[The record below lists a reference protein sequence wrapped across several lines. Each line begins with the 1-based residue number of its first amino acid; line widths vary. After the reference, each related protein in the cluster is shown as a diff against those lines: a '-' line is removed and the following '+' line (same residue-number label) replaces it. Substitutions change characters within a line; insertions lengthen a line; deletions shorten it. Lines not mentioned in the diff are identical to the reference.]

1 MVDRIKEL
9 VVKIVKSRL
18 FVFWIVMLVLFIYVI
33 QHLFTLQIVN
43 GEEYLNNYTL
53 SIEKEISIEGTR
65 GNIYDRNGIL
75 LAHNELSYTVTLEDN
90 GTYAR
95 NDERA
100 EKLNEEIDI
109 LIDMIEGNGDTI
121 VNDFNL
127 YMDTDGNLSYLVE
140 DTKLMRFRAD
150 IYGRTKIDDLKI
162 NPDLGYDEAQATPEQ
177 MYEYLLN
184 KFAINADDTVTYD
197 RYRAYQIMIVRY
209 GLYQNS
215 YQKYIATNVA
225 EDVSDETVAM
235 IKEHAYELQG
245 VEVREDT
252 KRVYDYPEYFSH
264 IIGYTGKI
272 DTEEYE
278 ELSAQDDS
286 YTLNDIIGKAGIE
299 QVMELQLQ
307 GNKGSETVYVNNL
320 GKILEIKDYEE
331 PSAGNDV
338 YLSIDATLQM
348 AIYDM
353 LEQELAGILNTK
365 IINAKTSDSS
375 ELYIPIYKV
384 YNALIENS
392 IIDLKKMASA
402 GAGTQQANVYNVFAG
417 QQGTALQNV
426 ESALQSSTAYND
438 LSDEMQE
445 YMSYIIMM
453 LQNKKIFDAKAVDS
467 SDSVYQDWK
476 NGGIS
481 VQEYLRHAIDSS
493 WIDITAFELNEKYA
507 DTGEIYN
514 VLVSYVMEQ
523 LKTDNAFDKIV
534 YKYLIYDDRIT
545 GTQLCLILYEQGV
558 LQQDEETVSKLVNGT
573 TSAYTFLKNKIKSLE
588 ITPAQLALDPCT
600 GSCVIMDPNTGELLA
615 SVTYPGYDTNRLANT
630 MDSAYYNQLLQ
641 DGSLPL
647 YNNAT
652 QQTTAP
658 GSTFKMVTTAA
669 GLTEGVITPETIIQD
684 DGAFTKLG
692 RDLHCWVYPSNHGKI
707 NVTQAIRDS
716 CNTFF
721 SEVGYRLS
729 MNGDTYDEKKG
740 LAALNKYAELF
751 GLGDKTNI
759 EISESSSNI
768 ANEYPIDAS
777 IGQSNNAYT
786 TSQLCRYAASL
797 ANSGTVYDLTL
808 LDKVTDSSGNTI
820 QEYQPSVRNEIT
832 ELSSS
837 VWQVIH
843 EGMELAIGEHDQFDD
858 LNVKLAGKTGTAQ
871 ENEERPNHALFVG
884 YAPADS
890 PQIAI
895 ATRIAYGYGS
905 SNACDFVDNVMKYYF
920 DEVPK
925 DELLNG
931 QAADV
936 GASSN
941 AFGD

>member
-9 VVKIVKSRL
+9 VVKIIKSRL

-75 LAHNELSYTVTLEDN
+75 LAHNELSYTITLEDN
-90 GTYAR
+90 GTYDS
-95 NDERA
+95 NSDRA
-100 EKLNEEIDI
+100 QKLNAEIDM
-109 LIDMIEGNGDTI
+109 LIDMIEANGDSI

-150 IYGRTKIDDLKI
+150 IYGRKKIEDLKT
-162 NPDLGYDEAQATPEQ
+162 NSDLGYNEATATPEQ
-177 MYEYLLN
+177 MYEYLLA
-184 KFAINADDTVTYD
+184 KFAINEDDTVKYD

-209 GLYQNS
+209 GLLQNN

-235 IKEHAYELQG
+235 ITEHAYELQG

-278 ELSAQDDS
+278 DLSAQDDS
-286 YTLNDIIGKAGIE
+286 YMLNDVIGKAGIE

-307 GNKGSETVYVNNL
+307 GNKGLETVYVNNL
-320 GKILEIKDYEE
+320 GKILEVKDYEE
-331 PSAGNDV
+331 PSAGNDI
-338 YLSIDATLQM
+338 YLSIDAKLQM

-353 LEQELAGILNTK
+353 LEQELAGIIHSK
-365 IINAKTSDSS
+365 IINAKTSSS
-375 ELYIPIYKV
+375 SDLHIPIYDV
-384 YNALIENS
+384 YNALISNS
-392 IIDLKKMASA
+392 VIDLKKMASA
-402 GAGTQQANVYNVFAG
+402 GDGTLQAKVYDVFAG
-417 QQGTALQNV
+417 QQGTTLQNV
-426 ESALQSSTAYND
+426 ESTLQSNTAYND
-438 LSDEMQE
+438 LSEEMQE
-445 YMSYIIMM
+445 YMSYIVTM
-453 LQNKKIFDAKAVDS
+453 LQSKNIFNSKAVDS

-476 NGGIS
+476 NGDIS
-481 VQEYLRHAIDSS
+481 VQEYIRHAIDSS
-493 WIDITAFELNEKYA
+493 WIDITAFDLNEKYA

-523 LKTDNAFDKIV
+523 LKTDSAFDKIV
-534 YKYLIYDDRIT
+534 YKYLIFDDKIT

-558 LQQDEETVSKLVNGT
+558 LKEDGEAVEELENGT

-600 GSCVIMDPNTGELLA
+600 GSCVIMNPNTGELLA

-641 DGSLPL
+641 DGALPL

-658 GSTFKMVTTAA
+658 GSTFKMVTTSA
-669 GLTEGVITPETIIQD
+669 GLTEGVITTGTIVED
-684 DGAFTKLG
+684 TGSFTRLG
-692 RDLHCWVYPSNHGKI
+692 RDLHCWIYPGSHGKV

-721 SEVGYRLS
+721 CEVGYRLS
-729 MNGDTYDEKKG
+729 MSGDTYDEQKG
-740 LAALNKYAELF
+740 LSTLSEYAKMF

-759 EISESSSNI
+759 EIPESSSNI

-786 TSQLCRYAASL
+786 TSQLCRYVSSL

-808 LDKVTDSSGNTI
+808 LDKVTDSSGNPV
-820 QEYQPSVRNEIT
+820 QEYSPSVRNEIT
-832 ELSSS
+832 ELSPT

-843 EGMELAIGEHDQFDD
+843 NGMEMAIGEHAQFDD
-858 LNVKLAGKTGTAQ
+858 LQVKLAGKTGTAQ
-871 ENEERPNHALFVG
+871 EDEDRPNHSLFVG
-884 YAPADS
+884 YAPADD

-905 SNACDFVDNVMKYYF
+905 TTACEFVADVMQYYF
-920 DEVPK
+920 GEVSE
-925 DELLNG
+925 DDLLNG

-936 GASSN
+936 GNSSN
-941 AFGD
+941 QFTD

>member
-1 MVDRIKEL
+1 M
-9 VVKIVKSRL
+9 
-18 FVFWIVMLVLFIYVI
+18 FWIVVLVLFIYVI

-65 GNIYDRNGIL
+65 GNIYDRNGVL

-90 GTYAR
+90 GSYAS
-95 NDERA
+95 NAERA
-100 EKLNEEIDI
+100 EMLNDEVDT
-109 LIDMIEGNGDTI
+109 LIDMIEENGDSI

-150 IYGRTKIDDLKI
+150 IYGRTKIEDLKT
-162 NPDLGYDEAQATPEQ
+162 NPDLGYNEATATPEQ

-184 KFAINADDTVTYD
+184 KFAINKEDTKQYD

-215 YQKYIATNVA
+215 YQKYIATSVA

-235 IKEHAYELQG
+235 IKEHASELQG

-252 KRVYDYPEYFSH
+252 KRVYDHPEYFSH

-286 YTLNDIIGKAGIE
+286 YTLNDVIGKSGIE

-320 GKILEIKDYEE
+320 GKILKIKDYKE

-338 YLSIDATLQM
+338 YLSIDAKLQM

-353 LEQELAGILNTK
+353 LEQELAGIINSK
-365 IINAKTSDSS
+365 IINAKTSNSS
-375 ELYIPIYKV
+375 ELYIPIYDV

-392 IIDLKKMASA
+392 VINLTDMASA
-402 GAGTQQANVYNVFAG
+402 GEGTQQASVYSVFAG
-417 QQGTALQNV
+417 QEDTALQNV
-426 ESALQSSTAYND
+426 ENTLQSNTVYND
-438 LSDEMQE
+438 LSEEMQE
-445 YMSYIIMM
+445 YMSYIVTM
-453 LQNKKIFDAKAVDS
+453 LQNKNIFDPKAVDS
-467 SDSVYQDWK
+467 SDSVYQNWRD
-476 NGGIS
+476 GGIS
-481 VQEYLRHAIDSS
+481 VREYLRHAIDSS
-493 WIDITAFELNEKYA
+493 WIDITALDLNEKYA

-534 YKYLIYDDRIT
+534 YKYLIFDDRIT

-558 LQQDEETVSKLVNGT
+558 LEEDEEAVANLKNGT
-573 TSAYTFLKNKIKSLE
+573 TSAYTFLKNKIRSLE

-600 GSCVIMDPNTGELLA
+600 GSCVIMNPNTGELLA
-615 SVTYPGYDTNRLANT
+615 CVSYPGYDTNRLANT
-630 MDSAYYNQLLQ
+630 MDSAYYNQLLR

-658 GSTFKMVTTAA
+658 GSTFKMVTASA
-669 GLTEGVITPETIIQD
+669 GLTEGVITAGTIIND
-684 DGAFTKLG
+684 PGSFTRLG
-692 RDLHCWVYPSNHGKI
+692 RDLHCWVYPSNHGNI
-707 NVTQAIRDS
+707 NVTQAIQHS

-721 SEVGYRLS
+721 AEVGYRLS
-729 MNGDTYDEKKG
+729 MSGDTYNEEKG
-740 LAALNKYAELF
+740 LSALKEYAEMY

-786 TSQLCRYAASL
+786 TVQLGRYVSAL
-797 ANSGTVYDLTL
+797 ANEGTVYDLTL

-820 QEYQPSVRNEIT
+820 QEYSPSVRNEIA
-832 ELSSS
+832 ELSST

-843 EGMELAIGEHDQFDD
+843 SGMEAAIGEHDQFDD

-871 ENEERPNHALFVG
+871 EDEERPNHALFVG
-884 YAPADS
+884 YAPADN

-920 DEVPK
+920 GEVSA

-936 GASSN
+936 GVSSN
-941 AFGD
+941 SFGD

>member
-18 FVFWIVMLVLFIYVI
+18 FVFWIVMLILFIYVI

-53 SIEKEISIEGTR
+53 SIEKNISIEGTR
-65 GNIYDRNGIL
+65 GNIYDRNGVL

-90 GTYAR
+90 GSYASNAER
-95 NDERA
+95 AKMLNDE
-100 EKLNEEIDI
+100 IDT
-109 LIDMIEGNGDTI
+109 LIDMIEANGDSI

-150 IYGRTKIDDLKI
+150 IYGRTKIEDLKT
-162 NPDLGYDEAQATPEQ
+162 NPELGYNEATATPEQ
-177 MYEYLLN
+177 MYEYLLA
-184 KFAINADDTVTYD
+184 KFAINTKDTKQYD

-209 GLYQNS
+209 ELLQNNYQR
-215 YQKYIATNVA
+215 YIATNVA

-235 IKEHAYELQG
+235 IKEHASELQG

-286 YTLNDIIGKAGIE
+286 YTLNDVIGKAGIE

-320 GKILEIKDYEE
+320 GKILEVKDYEE

-338 YLSIDATLQM
+338 YLSIDANLQM
-348 AIYDM
+348 AVYDM
-353 LEQELAGILNTK
+353 LEQELAGIINSK
-365 IINAKTSDSS
+365 IINAKINSGSDMA
-375 ELYIPIYKV
+375 ITIYDV
-384 YNALIENS
+384 YNALIANS
-392 IIDLKKMASA
+392 VIDLKKMASA
-402 GAGTQQANVYNVFAG
+402 GDDTLQAKVYDVFVG
-417 QQGTALQNV
+417 QQGTTLQNV
-426 ESALQSSTAYND
+426 ESTLQSDTAYND
-438 LSDEMQE
+438 LSEEMQE
-445 YMSYIIMM
+445 YMSYIVTM
-453 LQNKKIFDAKAVDS
+453 LQDKNIFNSKAVDS
-467 SDSVYQDWK
+467 SDTVYQEWRD
-476 NGGIS
+476 GGIS
-481 VQEYLRHAIDSS
+481 VREYLRHAIDSS
-493 WIDITAFELNEKYA
+493 WIDITAFDLNEKYA

-523 LKTDNAFDKIV
+523 LKTDSAFDKIV
-534 YKYLIYDDRIT
+534 YKYLIFDDRIT

-558 LQQDEETVSKLVNGT
+558 LKEDEEAVANLRNGT

-615 SVTYPGYDTNRLANT
+615 SVTYPGYDANRLANT

-658 GSTFKMVTTAA
+658 GSTFKMVTASA
-669 GLTEGVITPETIIQD
+669 GLTEGVITTGTIVND
-684 DGAFTKLG
+684 PGSFTKLG
-692 RDLHCWVYPSNHGKI
+692 RDLHCWIYPGSHGNV
-707 NVTQAIRDS
+707 NVTQAIQHS

-721 SEVGYRLS
+721 AEVGYRLS
-729 MNGDTYDEKKG
+729 MSGDTYNEQKG
-740 LAALNKYAELF
+740 LTTLREYAELF

-759 EISESSSNI
+759 EIPESNSNI

-786 TSQLCRYAASL
+786 TVQLGRYVSAI
-797 ANSGTVYDLTL
+797 ANEGTVYDLTL
-808 LDKVTDSSGNTI
+808 LDKVTDSSGNTLE
-820 QEYQPSVRNEIT
+820 EYSPAVRNEIT
-832 ELSSS
+832 TLSST
-837 VWQVIH
+837 VWQVLH
-843 EGMELAIGEHDQFDD
+843 SGMEAAVGEHDQFDV
-858 LNVKLAGKTGTAQ
+858 LKVSLAGKTGTAQ
-871 ENEERPNHALFVG
+871 EEGRPDHSLFVG
-884 YAPADS
+884 YAPIDN
-890 PQIAI
+890 PQITI

-905 SNACDFVDNVMKYYF
+905 TSACEFVADVMQYYF
-920 DEVPK
+920 GEVSK

-931 QAADV
+931 QASEV
-936 GASSN
+936 GSTTNRSVE
-941 AFGD
+941 